1 MLAPATLRDYPADG
15 CGIAAAPLL
24 GVIVPLAAQLHSE
37 RGKWRSPGRPPILG
51 SASPYADDR
60 GILAHAGAALAKPGG
75 EYLLL
80 DCIGFTE
87 RHRSRLAAIGLPVI
101 LSNALMAK
109 AVGELFSGW
118 GGN

>member
-1 MLAPATLRDYPADG
+1 M
-15 CGIAAAPLL
+15 AAGLL
-24 GVIVPLAAQLHSE
+24 QHRLLSIIVPLAAQIHSE
-37 RGKWRSPGRPPILG
+37 RGKWRKLGRPPILG

-60 GILAHAGAALAKPGG
+60 GILAHAGAALAKPGA
-75 EYLLL
+75 ECLLL

-118 GGN
+118 GGKLTTRGGADAAT

>member
-1 MLAPATLRDYPADG
+1 MTEGFWRTPVQRSLSPA
-15 CGIAAAPLL
+15 
-24 GVIVPLAAQLHSE
+24 
-37 RGKWRSPGRPPILG
+37 
-51 SASPYADDR
+51 
-60 GILAHAGAALAKPGG
+60 

>member
-1 MLAPATLRDYPADG
+1 M
-15 CGIAAAPLL
+15 AAGLLQHRLL
-24 GVIVPLAAQLHSE
+24 GIIVPLAAQIHSE
-37 RGKWRSPGRPPILG
+37 RGKWRKLGRLPMLG

-60 GILAHAGAALAKPGG
+60 GILAHAGAALAKPGA
-75 EYLLL
+75 ECLLL

-109 AVGELFSGW
+109 AVGEVFSGW